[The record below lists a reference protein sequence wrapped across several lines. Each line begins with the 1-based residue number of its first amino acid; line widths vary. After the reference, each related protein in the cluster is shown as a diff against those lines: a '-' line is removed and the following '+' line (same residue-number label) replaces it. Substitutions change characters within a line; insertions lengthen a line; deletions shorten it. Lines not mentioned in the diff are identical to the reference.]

1 MTAFHDNEVPY
12 FSWDRPLTVRQIRE
26 QLRSSSGLERAR
38 LAAWVMR
45 EAAFADV
52 WQFLTPKE
60 AWNQLAELEPF
71 LGRRRAFWRYILTTW
86 HELGKV

>member
-1 MTAFHDNEVPY
+1 MTKFRDNDIPY
-12 FSWDRPLTVRQIRE
+12 FSWDRPLTVREIKER
-26 QLRSSSGLERAR
+26 LRSSSGLERAR
-38 LAAWVMR
+38 LAGWIMR

-60 AWNQLAELEPF
+60 ACSQLDELEPF
-71 LGRRRAFWRYILTTW
+71 LGRRRAFWQYILNAW